1 MQNRRPRTDN
11 IASGS
16 NDDDFNDSQATLP
29 VEQLP
34 PVTPNNYENAAS
46 NTNSSAQSQEHTDN
60 IAHNNANV
68 CLPPEYEQLPHLWTS
83 IPHSAEKEWVTVCS
97 RVCQQICDAEDNESL
112 HHSIL
117 QLLLLPRRVLHRV
130 AHQRGAARSLRQSL
144 FRFASSQQT
153 NVANTQPI
161 PDVEERH
168 DERTIRARAISK
180 ATALMKAGHKIR
192 AVNTLLQETPILN
205 VTDEVV
211 AQLIELHPAS
221 TDALPILQTQWR

>member
-1 MQNRRPRTDN
+1 M
-11 IASGS
+11 
-16 NDDDFNDSQATLP
+16 
-29 VEQLP
+29 
-34 PVTPNNYENAAS
+34 
-46 NTNSSAQSQEHTDN
+46 
-60 IAHNNANV
+60 
-68 CLPPEYEQLPHLWTS
+68 
-83 IPHSAEKEWVTVCS
+83 
-97 RVCQQICDAEDNESL
+97 
-112 HHSIL
+112 
-117 QLLLLPRRVLHRV
+117 
-130 AHQRGAARSLRQSL
+130 RQSL

-168 DERTIRARAISK
+168 DERSIRARAISK

-221 TDALPILQTQWR
+221 TDALPILDDEWASLFLKEQDVAQYSRRFFDKGAAPGPSGWTGAMLIPLLDNVVCRRGLAVVFSLMVPFRTAC